1 MAGITETTEKL
12 QDFDEVE
19 LLSFR
24 VGESEYSVDIMS
36 VREIRG
42 WTRATS
48 LPHAPAYVRGVINLR
63 GAVLPVIDLA
73 LRLGLD
79 VEEPNDRNVIIVVDI
94 DGRTVGLRVDAV
106 SDILSFPRTQLHTP
120 PEMTADQGNTFIEA
134 LTILE
139 GRMIR
144 ILDLPAVVPSAQEVA
159 A

>member
-1 MAGITETTEKL
+1 MAGFETGTAATVA
-12 QDFDEVE
+12 DDVE

-24 VGESEYSVDIMS
+24 IGENEYSVDIMS

-48 LPHAPAYVRGVINLR
+48 LPHAPEYVRGVINLR

-73 LRLGLD
+73 TRLGLPVD
-79 VEEPNDRNVIIVVDI
+79 EPTERHVIIVVDI

-106 SDILSFPRTQLHTP
+106 SDILSFARSELQPP
-120 PEMTADQGNTFIEA
+120 PEMSADQNHSFVQS
-134 LTILE
+134 LTIHE

-144 ILDLPAVVPSAQEVA
+144 ILDLPNVVPATGA
-159 A
+159 AAA